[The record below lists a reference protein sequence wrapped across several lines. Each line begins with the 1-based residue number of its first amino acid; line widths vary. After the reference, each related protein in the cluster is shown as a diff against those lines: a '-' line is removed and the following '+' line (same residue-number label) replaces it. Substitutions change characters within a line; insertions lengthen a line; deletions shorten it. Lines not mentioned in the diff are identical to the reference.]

1 MLSVFV
7 SIDSLVVSSSQ
18 DTGGYAIS
26 RHYNLELHFGCH
38 TCWLTYFTLVCLL
51 CGPTVDGRTV
61 TWLPKFLGWVDYHI
75 FLGMGLRSRVRSRP
89 QLKKPTKCSF
99 RPIQCSS
106 SRLPNLSSVASF
118 TFCTFLTSFMTYIP
132 YYCDNM
138 EEKEKAAME
147 VQGSRKVKFESK
159 RLQKFILTFLANR
172 LSKPVW

>member
-1 MLSVFV
+1 MLSFFV
-7 SIDSLVVSSSQ
+7 SLDSLVVSSSQ

-38 TCWLTYFTLVCLL
+38 TCRLTYFTLVCLW
-51 CGPTVDGRTV
+51 CGLTVDGSTV

-75 FLGMGLRSRVRSRP
+75 FLGMWLCSRARSGP
-89 QLKKPTKCSF
+89 PLKKPTKCSF

-106 SRLPNLSSVASF
+106 SPLPKLSSVASF
-118 TFCTFLTSFMTYIP
+118 TFFTFLYVTCMP

-138 EEKEKAAME
+138 EEKENAATE
-147 VQGSRKVKFESK
+147 VQGDPKVKLEPK
-159 RLQKFILTFLANR
+159 RLQKFILASLANR